1 MVRAK
6 RGQQVPPPLTGKE
19 WELRYATKDSLSF
32 PGLEKQ
38 FPGNCTEAKH
48 RLRTAPDERSDVQK
62 PLRGQLGT
70 RVLRGRPL
78 EQWQYDISSGAR
90 LWYCLDYDSH
100 IVWLTN
106 ASAGHPKATAS
117 KNKRAPRNR

>member
-6 RGQQVPPPLTGKE
+6 RGQQVPPPPTGKE
-19 WELRYATKDSLSF
+19 WE
-32 PGLEKQ
+32 
-38 FPGNCTEAKH
+38 
-48 RLRTAPDERSDVQK
+48 
-62 PLRGQLGT
+62 
-70 RVLRGRPL
+70 
-78 EQWQYDISSGAR
+78 
-90 LWYCLDYDSH
+90 YDSH